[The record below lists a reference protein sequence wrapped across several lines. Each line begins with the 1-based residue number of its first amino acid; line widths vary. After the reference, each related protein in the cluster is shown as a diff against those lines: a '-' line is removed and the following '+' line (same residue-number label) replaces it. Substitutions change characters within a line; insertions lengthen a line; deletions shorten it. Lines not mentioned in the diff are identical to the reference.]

1 MRLLGGFDAAKFY
14 QASAFS
20 LSLSLSLSLFLSFF
34 GNAPSSTWKEAFLKR
49 LTPDAVSPREKSDA
63 Q

>member
-14 QASAFS
+14 QASAF
-20 LSLSLSLSLFLSFF
+20 SLSLSLSLFLSFF

-49 LTPDAVSPREKSDA
+49 LTSDAVSPREKSDA